1 MAVPSLIV
9 PLSPHYLHRW
19 GHWSALTMVL
29 LTTPT
34 LAGMDSG
41 VKASNNVHMWHSVA
55 FLSII
60 TFWNIHHI
68 PQEHSNIC
76 PILFRPKLEIV
87 SVSLLLMI

>member
-19 GHWSALTMVL
+19 GHCSALTMVL

-60 TFWNIHHI
+60 TFWNIHYFVFAVIYMHNF
-68 PQEHSNIC
+68 SN
-76 PILFRPKLEIV
+76 F
-87 SVSLLLMI
+87 LLTIFHKNI